1 MPSASRTAP
10 KNDLVIDR
18 ASHTIR
24 LTRDVDATPAEIFA
38 AWTSPAHVSA
48 WWDPAGEPLAE
59 CVIDLTPGGA
69 FKFVARSHPE
79 APFAGVYR
87 EIAPP
92 GRLVFEAMGATGRV
106 ILREADGRTH
116 MTVEI
121 ACRSDEELDQFL
133 KMGVDA
139 GTAWTLD
146 NLVAYARRWASAA

>member
-1 MPSASRTAP
+1 MDKPGACERVVGPRRRAAGR
-10 KNDLVIDR
+10 VRDR
-18 ASHTIR
+18 S
-24 LTRDVDATPAEIFA
+24 DARRRVQI
-38 AWTSPAHVSA
+38 
-48 WWDPAGEPLAE
+48 
-59 CVIDLTPGGA
+59 
-69 FKFVARSHPE
+69 VARSHPE

-106 ILREADGRTH
+106 ILREADGRTY